1 MKQLVFQ
8 LLGFL
13 FVWWMGISNAAAAS
27 ASPSL
32 AKAKQEAEAK
42 GFIFPASRD
51 EIIAKAK
58 VEGRVNVLMSMNP
71 SNFQPIAESFKK
83 KYPFLDVRIQD
94 ITGSDAFQAFL
105 LGLKAGSVRDWDVGD
120 ASTDLYSEFPPY
132 AMKFDLLGLA
142 NERVLAIDPRMV
154 DPEHRTLV
162 SIASTIAT
170 AAYNQNLITA
180 EKVPNTWDDFLK
192 PELKGKKFMVTV
204 RPLNMPSLMAGVGEE
219 WALNYA
225 RKTKEQDPVWGLGEA
240 RLLASLG
247 AGEHAL
253 FQITNYH
260 SCVQASQKDR
270 TKGVICKLIEPI
282 PVRLAE
288 MEFVVKGA
296 AHPYAGLLFLEH
308 QTSPEVQKIFDQNE
322 PLKSSLYANGEIA
335 RLVKG
340 KKIAVHDYRTFQN
353 TTKWMEMIVE
363 AYGFPRPQIK

>member
-1 MKQLVFQ
+1 
-8 LLGFL
+8 
-13 FVWWMGISNAAAAS
+13 MGISDAGAAS

-71 SNFQPIAESFKK
+71 SSFQPIAESFKK
-83 KYPFLDVRIQD
+83 KYPYLDVRIQD

-105 LGLKAGSVRDWDVGD
+105 LGVKAGTVKDWDVGP
-120 ASTDLYSEFPPY
+120 ASTDFYSEFPPF
-132 AMKFDLLGLA
+132 AMKFDLLGMA
-142 NERVLAIDPRMV
+142 NEGVLAIDPRMV
-154 DPEHRTLV
+154 DPEHRTLLSV
-162 SIASTIAT
+162 ASTIAT
-170 AAYNQNLITA
+170 TAYNQNLISA
-180 EKVPNTWDDFLK
+180 DKVPNTWDDFLK
-192 PELKGKKFMVTV
+192 PEFKGKKFMVTV
-204 RPLNMPSLMAGVGEE
+204 RPLNMPSLMAGLGEE

-225 RKTKEQDPVWGLGEA
+225 RRTKEQDPVWGLGEA
-240 RLLASLG
+240 RLLASLA
-247 AGEHAL
+247 AGENAL

-270 TKGVICKLIEPI
+270 MKGVMCKVIEPV

-288 MEFVVKGA
+288 MEFVVRGA
-296 AHPYAGLLFLEH
+296 AHPYAALLFLEH
-308 QTSPEVQKIFDQNE
+308 QTSPEVQKVFDQNE

-340 KKIAVHDYRTFQN
+340 KKVAVHDYRTYQK